1 MGKGQVNIK
10 VIHQAFTQDPVVA
23 CEEKATTTGCCQV
36 LTILINTTTTRTT
49 TLNSLFD
56 DCHLL
61 FCHQI
66 WSSGDGTVR
75 FEDKPEFPGSRSRYI
90 HKLEF
95 IDPDS
100 QEGIPVYRV
109 LNREGRIIDES
120 QNPKVCCI
128 IFIVIFRTF
137 VAGMAV
143 LPTAD
148 LFLDFSR
155 QKKSCSIVLLEK
167 SLPFKPVLNLIRKTD
182 DNWRNCA
189 LFKKESL

>member
-1 MGKGQVNIK
+1 M
-10 VIHQAFTQDPVVA
+10 
-23 CEEKATTTGCCQV
+23 
-36 LTILINTTTTRTT
+36 
-49 TLNSLFD
+49 
-56 DCHLL
+56 
-61 FCHQI
+61 
-66 WSSGDGTVR
+66 R

-95 IDPDS
+95 IEPDS

-128 IFIVIFRTF
+128 IFIVMFRTF

-167 SLPFKPVLNLIRKTD
+167 SLPSKPVLN
-182 DNWRNCA
+182 
-189 LFKKESL
+189 